1 MAEYIKQEMN
11 DLDGSGKKRTF
22 YRMKTYQRINMREFV
37 SELAQPGSGLSE
49 GSVLHVLRWPKSWLI
64 TWDKVIRLQSTV

>member
-49 GSVLHVLRWPKSWLI
+49 
-64 TWDKVIRLQSTV
+64 